1 MDRTASAISQLD
13 RFETFEAEAVTVE
26 HIAKANYLALF
37 QKDVGSKTTRV
48 VSNSEGEYRVT
59 VERVG

>member
-1 MDRTASAISQLD
+1 MDRRASAISQLD
-13 RFETFEAEAVTVE
+13 RFETFDDEAIAVE
-26 HIAKANYLALF
+26 HVAKANYLALF